1 MIALRIHR
9 MSATF
14 GKLDQQTLELADGL
28 NVIQAPN
35 ESGKSTWCA
44 FLLAMLYG
52 VNSRERDRAGF
63 IAEKN
68 RYAPWSGAAMAG
80 RLDCRAGGD
89 ELTLTRA
96 TKRQTAPLGDFRAVY
111 AGTNDDVPG
120 LTGQSCGETL
130 LGVSREVYERSAFI
144 RQAGLPVTQDAGL
157 ERRIAALITSGEE
170 DTSYSEAADALK
182 KQLNRRRHNRTG
194 QIPAL
199 EAELAETRR
208 QLAELTETERS
219 LTQARQT
226 ADRLAREEEEL
237 SALLALHD
245 RWDAARQ
252 LRALDEARSE
262 AAAAAETADRLRR
275 QAEETRLPENEAIAR
290 LRGAIVNLGT
300 VRKSVDRAMAEKDAA
315 MKAQVRAETA
325 VSDSPFTGRSADEA
339 RRAAEGVPPV
349 RRKAWWLPI
358 LLAALCAGGV
368 LLVRAVG
375 GSAPPP
381 LWAAAPAGA
390 AGLLAGLLVVFG
402 RERADRRKRL
412 AYLTGYGASSAEELT
427 ALAERYGALCRAR
440 DEAQAAAV
448 KTAAT
453 YDALYASLT
462 SNEQGIL
469 LEVRRFAPAA
479 FDIPTAD
486 GALREC
492 AVRRREL
499 TAAQTAADTAR
510 VRCET
515 LARQTLEDALL
526 EDAPTQPPARSREE
540 LETALVPVR
549 TELSAARSAADRLSG
564 RISAMGGRAALEA
577 QEERLTAQLAVLN
590 DEYDA
595 IALAMETLEE
605 ANSELQNRFA
615 PQLGQRAAELFSLLT
630 DGTYSDVALD
640 RSFHLAA
647 APAGDP
653 IRRDAQLLSAGAGG
667 QLYLAVRLAVCELVL
682 PREDAPPL
690 GLDDALADFDD
701 RRCRTALRLLK
712 EEAKRRQILL
722 FTCHSREA
730 AFFDGDP
737 EVSVQRLTNGAR
749 GV

>member
-80 RLDCRAGGD
+80 RLDCRAGEN

-111 AGTNDDVPG
+111 AGTNNDVPG

-144 RQAGLPVTQDAGL
+144 RQSGLPVTQDAGL

-237 SALLALHD
+237 SSLLVLHD

-290 LRGAIVNLGT
+290 LRGAIVNLET

-325 VSDSPFTGRSADEA
+325 VSDSPFAGRSADEA
-339 RRAAEGVPPV
+339 RRAVEGVPPV
-349 RRKAWWLPI
+349 RRKAWWLPV

-375 GSAPPP
+375 GVLP

-390 AGLLAGLLVVFG
+390 AGLLAGLLAIFG
-402 RERADRRKRL
+402 RERADRKGRL
-412 AYLTGYGASSAEELT
+412 AYLAGYGASSAEELT

-499 TAAQTAADTAR
+499 NAALSAADTAR

-515 LARQTLEDALL
+515 LARQAPEDAPS

-577 QEERLTAQLAVLN
+577 QEERLTAKIAVLN

-630 DGTYSDVALD
+630 DGAYSDVALD

-690 GLDDALADFDD
+690 VLDDALADFDD
-701 RRCRTALRLLK
+701 RRCRIALRLLK

-737 EVSVQRLTNGAR
+737 EVSVQRLTNSAQE
-749 GV
+749 V

>member
-14 GKLDQQTLELADGL
+14 GKLDQQTLELTDGL

-80 RLDCRAGGD
+80 RLDCRAGEN

-96 TKRQTAPLGDFRAVY
+96 TKRQTAPLGDFRTVY

-170 DTSYSEAADALK
+170 DTSESEAADALK

-237 SALLALHD
+237 SSLLALHD

-290 LRGAIVNLGT
+290 LRGAIVNLET

-325 VSDSPFTGRSADEA
+325 VSDSPFAGRSADEA

-349 RRKAWWLPI
+349 RRKAWWLPV

-375 GSAPPP
+375 GVLP

-390 AGLLAGLLVVFG
+390 AGLLAGLLAIFG
-402 RERADRRKRL
+402 RERADRKGRL
-412 AYLTGYGASSAEELT
+412 AYLAGYGASSAEELT

-479 FDIPTAD
+479 FDIPTAGAERRPVRRGHGA
-486 GALREC
+486 GALR
-492 AVRRREL
+492 
-499 TAAQTAADTAR
+499 
-510 VRCET
+510 
-515 LARQTLEDALL
+515 DAG
-526 EDAPTQPPARSREE
+526 S
-540 LETALVPVR
+540 
-549 TELSAARSAADRLSG
+549 SG
-564 RISAMGGRAALEA
+564 AGGRAVGGCSDPAPRSEPGGSGDGPRAGADGAFCRPQRGRPAL
-577 QEERLTAQLAVLN
+577 RPDLRHGRT
-590 DEYDA
+590 
-595 IALAMETLEE
+595 
-605 ANSELQNRFA
+605 
-615 PQLGQRAAELFSLLT
+615 GRA
-630 DGTYSDVALD
+630 G
-640 RSFHLAA
+640 
-647 APAGDP
+647 
-653 IRRDAQLLSAGAGG
+653 GAGG
-667 QLYLAVRLAVCELVL
+667 AAHRQ
-682 PREDAPPL
+682 
-690 GLDDALADFDD
+690 D
-701 RRCRTALRLLK
+701 RCP
-712 EEAKRRQILL
+712 ERRIRR
-722 FTCHSREA
+722 HRA
-730 AFFDGDP
+730 GDGDAGG
-737 EVSVQRLTNGAR
+737 SKQ
-749 GV
+749 

>member
-14 GKLDQQTLELADGL
+14 GKLDQQTLELTDGL

-80 RLDCRAGGD
+80 RLDCRAGEN

-237 SALLALHD
+237 SSLLALHD

-290 LRGAIVNLGT
+290 LRGAIVNLET

-325 VSDSPFTGRSADEA
+325 VSDSPFAGRSADEA

-349 RRKAWWLPI
+349 RRKAWWLPV

-368 LLVRAVG
+368 LLARAVG
-375 GSAPPP
+375 GALP

-390 AGLLAGLLVVFG
+390 AGLLAGLLAIFG
-402 RERADRRKRL
+402 RERADRKGRL
-412 AYLTGYGASSAEELT
+412 AYLAGYGASSAEELT
-427 ALAERYGALCRAR
+427 ALTERYGALCRAR

-499 TAAQTAADTAR
+499 NAALSAADTAR

-515 LARQTLEDALL
+515 LARQAPEDAPS

-577 QEERLTAQLAVLN
+577 QEERLTAKIAVLN

-630 DGTYSDVALD
+630 DGAYSDVALD

-690 GLDDALADFDD
+690 VLDDALADFDD
-701 RRCRTALRLLK
+701 RRCRIALRLLK

-737 EVSVQRLTNGAR
+737 EVSVQRLTNSAQ

>member
-14 GKLDQQTLELADGL
+14 GKLDQQTLELTDGL

-237 SALLALHD
+237 CALLALHD

-262 AAAAAETADRLRR
+262 AAAAEETADRLRR

-325 VSDSPFTGRSADEA
+325 VSDSPFAGRSADEA
-339 RRAAEGVPPV
+339 LRAAEGVPPV
-349 RRKAWWLPI
+349 RGKAWWLPI

-368 LLVRAVG
+368 LLVRAVS
-375 GSAPPP
+375 GSAPP
-381 LWAAAPAGA
+381 LWAAALAGA
-390 AGLLAGLLVVFG
+390 AGFLAGLLAVFS

-412 AYLTGYGASSAEELT
+412 AYLAGYGASSAEELS
-427 ALAERYGALCRAR
+427 ALAERYGTLCRAR

-515 LARQTLEDALL
+515 LARQAPEDAPS

-540 LETALVPVR
+540 LETAIAPVR
-549 TELSAARSAADRLSG
+549 AELSAARSAADRLSG

-577 QEERLTAQLAVLN
+577 QEERLAARLAVLN

-605 ANSELQNRFA
+605 ANGELQNRFA

-630 DGTYSDVALD
+630 DGAYSDVALD

-690 GLDDALADFDD
+690 VLDDALADFDD
-701 RRCRTALRLLK
+701 RRCQTALRLLK

-737 EVSVQRLTNGAR
+737 EVSVQRLTNGTQ

>member
-14 GKLDQQTLELADGL
+14 GKLDQQTLELTDGL

-80 RLDCRAGGD
+80 RLDCRAGEN

-237 SALLALHD
+237 SSLLALHD

-290 LRGAIVNLGT
+290 LRGAIVNLET

-325 VSDSPFTGRSADEA
+325 VSDSPFAGRSADEA

-349 RRKAWWLPI
+349 RRKAWWLPV

-375 GSAPPP
+375 GVLP

-390 AGLLAGLLVVFG
+390 AGLLAGLLAIFG
-402 RERADRRKRL
+402 RERADRKGRL
-412 AYLTGYGASSAEELT
+412 AYLAGYGASSAEELT

-499 TAAQTAADTAR
+499 NAALSAADTAR

-515 LARQTLEDALL
+515 LARQAPEDAPS

-577 QEERLTAQLAVLN
+577 QEERLTAKIAVLN
-590 DEYDA
+590 DEYVA

-630 DGTYSDVALD
+630 DGAYSDVALD

-647 APAGDP
+647 APTGDP

-690 GLDDALADFDD
+690 VLDDALADFDD
-701 RRCRTALRLLK
+701 RRCRIALRLLK

-737 EVSVQRLTNGAR
+737 EVSVQRLTNSAQ

>member
-14 GKLDQQTLELADGL
+14 GKLDQQTLELTDGL

-80 RLDCRAGGD
+80 RLDCRAGEN

-237 SALLALHD
+237 SSLLVLHD

-252 LRALDEARSE
+252 LRTLDEARSE

-290 LRGAIVNLGT
+290 LRGAIVNLET

-315 MKAQVRAETA
+315 MKVQVRAETA
-325 VSDSPFTGRSADEA
+325 VSDSPFAGRSADEA

-349 RRKAWWLPI
+349 RRKAWWLPV

-375 GSAPPP
+375 GVLP

-390 AGLLAGLLVVFG
+390 AGLLAGLLAIFG
-402 RERADRRKRL
+402 RERADRKGRL
-412 AYLTGYGASSAEELT
+412 AYLAGYGASSAEELT

-499 TAAQTAADTAR
+499 NAALSAADTAR

-515 LARQTLEDALL
+515 LARQAPEDAPS

-549 TELSAARSAADRLSG
+549 TELSTARSAADRLSG

-577 QEERLTAQLAVLN
+577 QEERLTAKIAVLN

-605 ANSELQNRFA
+605 VNSELQNRFA

-630 DGTYSDVALD
+630 DGAYSDVALD

-690 GLDDALADFDD
+690 VLDDALADFDD
-701 RRCRTALRLLK
+701 RRCRIALRLLK

-737 EVSVQRLTNGAR
+737 EVSVQRLTNSAQ

>member
-14 GKLDQQTLELADGL
+14 GKLDQQTLELTDGL

-80 RLDCRAGGD
+80 RLDCRAGEN

-237 SALLALHD
+237 SSLLALHD

-290 LRGAIVNLGT
+290 LRGAIVNLET

-325 VSDSPFTGRSADEA
+325 VSDSPFAGRSADEA

-349 RRKAWWLPI
+349 RRKAWWLPV

-375 GSAPPP
+375 GVLP

-390 AGLLAGLLVVFG
+390 AGLLAGLLAIFG
-402 RERADRRKRL
+402 RERADRKGRL
-412 AYLTGYGASSAEELT
+412 AYLAGYGASSAEELT

-499 TAAQTAADTAR
+499 NAALSAADTAR

-515 LARQTLEDALL
+515 LARQAPEDAPS

-577 QEERLTAQLAVLN
+577 QEERLTAKIAVLN

-630 DGTYSDVALD
+630 DGAYSDVALD

-690 GLDDALADFDD
+690 VLDDALADFDD
-701 RRCRTALRLLK
+701 RRCRIALRLLK

-737 EVSVQRLTNGAR
+737 EVSVQRLTNSAQ

>member
-14 GKLDQQTLELADGL
+14 GKLDQQTLELTDGL

-80 RLDCRAGGD
+80 RLDCRAGEN

-237 SALLALHD
+237 SSLLALHD

-252 LRALDEARSE
+252 LRVLDEARSE

-290 LRGAIVNLGT
+290 LRGAIVNLET

-325 VSDSPFTGRSADEA
+325 VSDSPFAGRSADEA

-349 RRKAWWLPI
+349 RRKAWWLPV

-375 GSAPPP
+375 GVLP

-390 AGLLAGLLVVFG
+390 AGLLAGLLAIFG
-402 RERADRRKRL
+402 RERADRKGRL
-412 AYLTGYGASSAEELT
+412 AYLAGYGASSAEELT

-499 TAAQTAADTAR
+499 NAALSAADTAR

-515 LARQTLEDALL
+515 LARQAPEDAPS

-577 QEERLTAQLAVLN
+577 QEERLTAKIAVLN

-630 DGTYSDVALD
+630 DGAYSDVALD

-690 GLDDALADFDD
+690 VLDDALADFDD

-737 EVSVQRLTNGAR
+737 EVSVQRLTNSAQ

>member
-14 GKLDQQTLELADGL
+14 GKLDQQTLELTDGL

-80 RLDCRAGGD
+80 RLDCRAGEN

-182 KQLNRRRHNRTG
+182 KQLNHRRHNRTG

-219 LTQARQT
+219 LTQAQQT

-237 SALLALHD
+237 SSLLALHD

-290 LRGAIVNLGT
+290 LRGAIVNLET

-325 VSDSPFTGRSADEA
+325 VSDSPFAGRSADEA

-349 RRKAWWLPI
+349 RRKAWWLPV

-375 GSAPPP
+375 GVLP

-390 AGLLAGLLVVFG
+390 AGLLAGLLAIFG
-402 RERADRRKRL
+402 RERADRKGRL
-412 AYLTGYGASSAEELT
+412 AYLAGYGASSAEELT

-479 FDIPTAD
+479 FDIPMAD

-499 TAAQTAADTAR
+499 NAALSAADTAR

-515 LARQTLEDALL
+515 LARQAPEDAPS

-577 QEERLTAQLAVLN
+577 QEERLTAKIAVLN
-590 DEYDA
+590 DEYVA

-630 DGTYSDVALD
+630 DGAYSDVALD

-690 GLDDALADFDD
+690 VLDDALADFDD

-737 EVSVQRLTNGAR
+737 EVSVQRLTNGAQE
-749 GV
+749 V

>member
-14 GKLDQQTLELADGL
+14 GKLDQQTLELTDGL

-80 RLDCRAGGD
+80 RLDCRAGEN

-237 SALLALHD
+237 SSLLALHD
-245 RWDAARQ
+245 RWDTARQ

-262 AAAAAETADRLRR
+262 AAAAVETADRLRR

-290 LRGAIVNLGT
+290 LRGAIVNLET
-300 VRKSVDRAMAEKDAA
+300 VRKSVDRAMVEKDAA

-325 VSDSPFTGRSADEA
+325 MSDSPFAGRSADEA

-349 RRKAWWLPI
+349 RRKVWWLPV

-375 GSAPPP
+375 GVLP

-390 AGLLAGLLVVFG
+390 AGLLAGLLAIFG
-402 RERADRRKRL
+402 RERADRKGRL
-412 AYLTGYGASSAEELT
+412 AYLAGYGASSAEELT

-499 TAAQTAADTAR
+499 NAALSAADTAR

-515 LARQTLEDALL
+515 LARQTPEDASL

-577 QEERLTAQLAVLN
+577 QEEQLTAKIAVLN

-630 DGTYSDVALD
+630 DGAYSDVALD

-690 GLDDALADFDD
+690 VLDDALADFDD

-737 EVSVQRLTNGAR
+737 EVSVQRLTNSAQE
-749 GV
+749 V

>member
-80 RLDCRAGGD
+80 RLDCRAGEN

-144 RQAGLPVTQDAGL
+144 RQSGLPVTQDAGL

-237 SALLALHD
+237 SSLLALHD

-290 LRGAIVNLGT
+290 LRGAIVNLET

-325 VSDSPFTGRSADEA
+325 VSDSPFAGRSADEA

-349 RRKAWWLPI
+349 RRKAWWLPV

-375 GSAPPP
+375 GVLP

-390 AGLLAGLLVVFG
+390 AGLLAGLLAIFG
-402 RERADRRKRL
+402 RERADRKGRL
-412 AYLTGYGASSAEELT
+412 AYLAGYGASSAEELT

-448 KTAAT
+448 KTAAS

-499 TAAQTAADTAR
+499 NAALSAADTAR

-515 LARQTLEDALL
+515 LARQAPEDAPS
-526 EDAPTQPPARSREE
+526 EDAPTQPPARSRED

-577 QEERLTAQLAVLN
+577 QEERLTAKIAVLN

-630 DGTYSDVALD
+630 DGAYSDVALD

-690 GLDDALADFDD
+690 VLDDALADFDD
-701 RRCRTALRLLK
+701 RRCRIALRLLK

-737 EVSVQRLTNGAR
+737 EVSVQRLTNSAQE
-749 GV
+749 V